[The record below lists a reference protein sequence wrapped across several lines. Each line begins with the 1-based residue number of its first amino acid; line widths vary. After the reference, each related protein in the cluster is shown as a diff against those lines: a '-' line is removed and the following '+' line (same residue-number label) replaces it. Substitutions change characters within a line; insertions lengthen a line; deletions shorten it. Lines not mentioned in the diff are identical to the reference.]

1 MLLFCSCIDCSA
13 IRSYSTCF
21 IYLTVLSEMYE
32 LCNFQ
37 NERKGT
43 YFKHSSL
50 LQMNISPGLLQMAQ
64 YFWDITQNHY

>member
-1 MLLFCSCIDCSA
+1 MLLCCCIDSSA

-21 IYLTVLSEMYE
+21 IYLTVLSELYE

-43 YFKHSSL
+43 YFEHSSL
-50 LQMNISPGLLQMAQ
+50 LQMNTSP
-64 YFWDITQNHY
+64 